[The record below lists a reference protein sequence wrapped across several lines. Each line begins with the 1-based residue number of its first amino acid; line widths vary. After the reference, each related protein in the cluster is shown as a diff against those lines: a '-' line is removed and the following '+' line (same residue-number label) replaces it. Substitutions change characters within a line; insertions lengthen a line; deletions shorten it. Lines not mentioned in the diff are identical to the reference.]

1 MKVTLV
7 TYVEK
12 YADLILIREGEKKR
26 YVLIKDFDRFMYD
39 HSLHHG
45 RKYFCRYCLHAFIT
59 EIILKSH
66 VKYCLKFSGK
76 QTIKN
81 VEKG

>member
-12 YADLILIREGEKKR
+12 NVDLILIGEGEKKR

>member
-12 YADLILIREGEKKR
+12 YVDLILIREGEKKR

-81 VEKG
+81 GEKG